1 MKTDIDLDF
10 IKNRRIELGL
20 SITEMA
26 KSLGFK
32 DGSSYWR
39 YEKGEYKLKAYMLPK
54 IAEILNCNIE
64 NFFKN

>member
-10 IKNRRIELGL
+10 IKNKRLELGL

-39 YEKGEYKLKAYMLPK
+39 YENGEYKLKADMLPK
-54 IAEILNCNIE
+54 IAEVLNCSIE
-64 NFFKN
+64 NFFKK